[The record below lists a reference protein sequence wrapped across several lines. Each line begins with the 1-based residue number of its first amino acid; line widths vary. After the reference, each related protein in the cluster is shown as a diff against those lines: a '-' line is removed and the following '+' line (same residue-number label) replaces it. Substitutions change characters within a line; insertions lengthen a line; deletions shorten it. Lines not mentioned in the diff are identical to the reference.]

1 MRGLHSSISHPAAL
15 FAGQTE
21 AGRWAGAE
29 LGPSTS
35 GTTLYTGHEGNT
47 AGT

>member
-1 MRGLHSSISHPAAL
+1 MRGLHFSISHPAAL
-15 FAGQTE
+15 SAGQTE

-29 LGPSTS
+29 LGLSKS
-35 GTTLYTGHEGNT
+35 GTTLCTGHEGNT